1 MSHTY
6 AIPDLHGRAD
16 LLDLAVDAIAART
29 RGQAATVV
37 LLGDYV
43 NKGPA
48 SADVIAR
55 LVAGL
60 DPAWRTVFLKGNHDG
75 FMLDALLDPRK
86 LPLWLDNSGA
96 ATLRSYAPNSDRV
109 PDPAIVPSAHRAWL
123 ERLQIMFVDTH
134 RVYVHAGVDPARPL
148 DAQAET
154 TLLTKRYAPDDA
166 SGHGKRHVVHGHNPF
181 RVGPKLLSGRSDLDT
196 MAWQTGRLVV
206 GVFDDDLPGGPIEL
220 IELKGPL
227 FEQK

>member
-96 ATLRSYAPNSDRV
+96 TTLRSYAPESDDI
-109 PDPAIVPSAHRAWL
+109 PDPAIVPSDHRAWL
-123 ERLQIMFVDTH
+123 QRLQTIFVDAH
-134 RVYVHAGVDPARPL
+134 RVYVHAGVDPELPL
-148 DAQAET
+148 DQQSEA
-154 TLLTKRYAPDDA
+154 TLLCKRYPKEFFGGFGA
-166 SGHGKRHVVHGHNPF
+166 RHVVHGHDNHPE
-181 RVGPKLLSGRSDLDT
+181 GPLLYEGRTNLDT
-196 MAWQTGRLVV
+196 AAWRTGRLVV
-206 GVFDDDLPGGPIEL
+206 GVFDDDRPGGPVDFIVVR
-220 IELKGPL
+220 GPPAGT
-227 FEQK
+227 